1 MADNLHNDNSDFEKD
16 AREYLNKIHRTI
28 SESEALIAQA
38 ERRMEETDRLLESQ
52 GLTRAQVEAMEFT
65 DEQFDAVNAE
75 LKRRGMDPLDPMEI
89 NAVSSHT
96 AKNSSAHGTSGTTA
110 RLEAG
115 EADGDLENRRRKF
128 NTMMGSFRL

>member
-1 MADNLHNDNSDFEKD
+1 MEDAQHKDNTDFEKE
-16 AREYLNKIHRTI
+16 AQAYLNKIHRTI

-65 DEQFDAVNAE
+65 DEQIDAVNAE
-75 LKRRGMDPLDPMEI
+75 LKRRGMDPLDSVELREM
-89 NAVSSHT
+89 S
-96 AKNSSAHGTSGTTA
+96 SSAKKSAVHGTSGVSA
-110 RLEAG
+110 SLDAG